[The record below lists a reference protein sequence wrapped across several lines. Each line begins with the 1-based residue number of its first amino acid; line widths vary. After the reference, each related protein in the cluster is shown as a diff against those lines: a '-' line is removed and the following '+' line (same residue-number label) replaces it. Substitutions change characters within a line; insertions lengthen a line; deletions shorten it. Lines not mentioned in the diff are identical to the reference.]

1 MPNNDTTNPAK
12 AVPPNNIEAEKSVLG
27 AMMLRKEA
35 ISEVSE
41 LIGGNDFYRDAHR
54 IIYDTIIIFIVDSL

>member
-35 ISEVSE
+35 IS
-41 LIGGNDFYRDAHR
+41 
-54 IIYDTIIIFIVDSL
+54 